1 MYVPT
6 IPRVLVLPIVT
17 ASLAAAVGCSCLTPE
32 ESASLESA
40 GRNYTLGNYSDALGT
55 YTRLAHGLETRGCSE
70 AHLARLREAACLIRL
85 GRHEEAARALE
96 RVPLRE
102 LEPELQREFWFAD
115 ATNSLALGRDTEP
128 VFESDEA
135 EKRRRKADA
144 TALYRKARRSF
155 ELVLETKPDDYE
167 ALLGRGLAS
176 LRLGILNSDDQFL
189 QMATDT
195 LRLCKSQRDDDKRAT
210 FSLGLAIL
218 HGPGR
223 GQLTRNAA
231 DLMLDALRSD
241 IEGNFDYHEAYFDLL
256 VFLHPFATPPELARG
271 FAQRSDLLPTA
282 GSLVDHLEEYAV
294 RGRVTEGASN
304 QERLQQIRNWLAV
317 HRQWAADE
325 RDAKQ
330 RVVLANDTIRQGG
343 RPVVDK
349 YTAAMEIVEGVKA
362 PFRSEQAYVD
372 CRGDVQR
379 GYVEVLMRFSDLLTS
394 IRELDSAQRFVQTA
408 MKRAERP
415 WIADPSPV
423 IIAASTLDSRIE
435 AYRGFDRM
443 TTQCREL
450 IAKDEPEDARRK
462 FDIYELRI
470 KGTPEQVF
478 VDERIAEFRKE
489 IERSGEVAKISEF
502 FDAGARE
509 RAADPK
515 TALEK
520 LLEAE
525 KLALEANLPAWKEM
539 VQRSLA
545 ELYFETGRYQESLE
559 TLRRLQQS
567 STLRKPSD
575 ALLQAQC
582 YLRTGEI
589 EGVCTLLGEISD
601 TSFFNDRDK
610 AFAGT
615 SFLAF
620 AKRATKEPERRERLA
635 RAREFL
641 EAAAP
646 RDSAVIE
653 ARKTCYRELWQSLTS
668 AGGDPR
674 ALENVLE
681 SLVLLDPDDRDAHK
695 ALAFQLFEK
704 GSSRAVSG
712 DESDASYRRAYD
724 LLAALDRSGELA
736 LTAAEKKTY
745 DRLLACYADFMPLAR
760 GNRWVYRTTSGKDL
774 VVSVT
779 AETDG
784 GHFEVEIA
792 TGASRRREVWQESR
806 TILKRFDTE
815 RMVASEIPIRLLEPT
830 RLPTWSSPILKT
842 TYDARV
848 VATGAVCETPAGTF
862 ENCLKIEL
870 TDRGAGAKSV
880 YWFAPGVG
888 EVKME
893 SDGASYAL
901 VSSAVERAAAAGV
914 ST

>member
-681 SLVLLDPDDRDAHK
+681 SLVLLAQGARIP
-695 ALAFQLFEK
+695 ALRE
-704 GSSRAVSG
+704 
-712 DESDASYRRAYD
+712 
-724 LLAALDRSGELA
+724 GELA
-736 LTAAEKKTY
+736 CGLGRRERCIVPSCVRSPRGARPLGRARAHRRGEEDLRPASRVLRGLHAARAWQPLGLPHDERQGPRRLGHCR
-745 DRLLACYADFMPLAR
+745 DRRRPLRSRDRHGRQSPSRGLAGEPNHSQALRHRAHGRERDPDPLAR
-760 GNRWVYRTTSGKDL
+760 ADAASDL
-774 VVSVT
+774 ELADPQDDVRRARRRDRCRVRDPGRHLRELPEDRAHRPRRGRQERLLVRAGSRRGQ
-779 AETDG
+779 DG
-784 GHFEVEIA
+784 E
-792 TGASRRREVWQESR
+792 RRRELRAGLLGGRARGCGGRLDV
-806 TILKRFDTE
+806 
-815 RMVASEIPIRLLEPT
+815 IRRP
-830 RLPTWSSPILKT
+830 
-842 TYDARV
+842 
-848 VATGAVCETPAGTF
+848 
-862 ENCLKIEL
+862 
-870 TDRGAGAKSV
+870 
-880 YWFAPGVG
+880 
-888 EVKME
+888 
-893 SDGASYAL
+893 
-901 VSSAVERAAAAGV
+901 
-914 ST
+914 